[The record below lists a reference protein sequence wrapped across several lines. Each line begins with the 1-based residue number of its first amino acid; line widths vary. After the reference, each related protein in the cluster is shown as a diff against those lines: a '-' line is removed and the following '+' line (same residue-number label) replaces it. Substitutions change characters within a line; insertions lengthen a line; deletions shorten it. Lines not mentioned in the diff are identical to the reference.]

1 MTPKIKDKKNK
12 RWLAKQSKFA
22 GDKNLSLKMRA
33 LIALHNYRNS
43 PESFNSY
50 PEEMCKDDASLLM
63 EYFCE
68 SVNNKKPILNEALEY
83 FRDCF
88 ENVLKDAHSLER
100 CFNFTKRNKKNPDM
114 PPEYLNEMT
123 HDIMDKGINLNEAC
137 IIQKNKTGIKVKTL
151 NQHFNEFAET
161 LFDSWLIHQVLVKK
175 KIYRDFRKE
184 LKVHQITAIKKYFK
198 YTISDNG
205 LIFIKSESKKI

>member
-1 MTPKIKDKKNK
+1 MASKFKDKKNK
-12 RWLAKQSKFA
+12 RWLAKQSKFT

-63 EYFCE
+63 EYYCE
-68 SVNNKKPILNEALEY
+68 SVNNQKPILKEVLEY

-88 ENVLKDAHSLER
+88 ENVLKDTHSLER

-114 PPEYLNEMT
+114 PPEYLHEIT
-123 HDIMDKGINLNEAC
+123 RDIMDKGCNLKDAC
-137 IIQKNKTGIKVKTL
+137 LAQERKTGLDEKTL
-151 NQHFNEFAET
+151 NQHFNEFSET
-161 LFDSWLIHQVLVKK
+161 LIDSWFIHQIVVNK
-175 KIYRDFRKE
+175 KIYIDLR
-184 LKVHQITAIKKYFK
+184 T
-198 YTISDNG
+198 
-205 LIFIKSESKKI
+205 

>member
-1 MTPKIKDKKNK
+1 MAPRIKDKKNK
-12 RWLAKQSKFA
+12 RWLAKQSKFT

-88 ENVLKDAHSLER
+88 ENALKDAHSLER

-114 PPEYLNEMT
+114 PPEYLHEIT
-123 HDIMDKGINLNEAC
+123 RDIMDKGCNLKDAC
-137 IIQKNKTGIKVKTL
+137 LAQERKTGLDEKTL
-151 NQHFNEFAET
+151 NQYFNEFSET
-161 LFDSWLIHQVLVKK
+161 LIDSWFIHQIVVNK
-175 KIYRDFRKE
+175 KIYKDLRTE
-184 LKVHQITAIKKYFK
+184 LKKDQITSLKKYFK
-198 YTISDNG
+198 YKISDTG
-205 LIFIKSESKKI
+205 VGFIKSESK

>member
-1 MTPKIKDKKNK
+1 MAPRIKDKKNK
-12 RWLAKQSKFA
+12 RWLAKQSKFT

-68 SVNNKKPILNEALEY
+68 LVNNKKPILNEALEY

-88 ENVLKDAHSLER
+88 ENALKDAHSLER

-114 PPEYLNEMT
+114 PPEYLHEIT
-123 HDIMDKGINLNEAC
+123 RDIMDKGCNLKDAC
-137 IIQKNKTGIKVKTL
+137 LAQERKTGLDEKTL
-151 NQHFNEFAET
+151 NQYFNEFSET
-161 LFDSWLIHQVLVKK
+161 LIDSWFIHQIVVNK
-175 KIYRDFRKE
+175 KIYKDLRTE
-184 LKVHQITAIKKYFK
+184 LKKDQITSLKKYFK
-198 YTISDNG
+198 YKISDTG
-205 LIFIKSESKKI
+205 VGFIKSESK

>member
-1 MTPKIKDKKNK
+1 MASKLKDKKNK
-12 RWLAKQSKFA
+12 RWLAKQSKFT

-33 LIALHNYRNS
+33 LIALHSYRNS

-114 PPEYLNEMT
+114 PPDYLHEIT
-123 HDIMDKGINLNEAC
+123 RDIMDKGCNLKDAC
-137 IIQKNKTGIKVKTL
+137 LAQERKTGLDQKTL
-151 NQHFNEFAET
+151 NQHFNEFSET
-161 LFDSWLIHQVLVKK
+161 LIDSWFIHQIVVNK
-175 KIYRDFRKE
+175 KIYKDLRTE
-184 LKVHQITAIKKYFK
+184 LKKDQITSLKKYFK
-198 YTISDNG
+198 YKISDTG
-205 LIFIKSESKKI
+205 VGFIKSESK